1 MQVKKAFQDCKQMT
15 RVIRA
20 AVILCIAAFMIWT
33 QNIIARNAKSN
44 SQIRPSTTP
53 SAYSEYT
60 GYMDKCVQ
68 WTGYRQ
74 FENQD
79 YDGDGRIDRVF
90 RTYQKNTEYCHYKI
104 LFGNQMVIDVSN
116 QMPAIGTPSIQ
127 AADINS
133 DGKNEIIFTLQYD
146 MSSDM
151 RAFGDLIVYEKKG
164 DVYVEVQ
171 LPFER
176 SGQGYTQGLTVHYK
190 KKQKQLIT
198 VSLDDIAYNVDVP
211 ISQELWKTCFY
222 KDHFKHTSV
231 VSTVWDT
238 FVMQDGEDT
247 QLVCSV
253 HLFDKWSNYGL
264 ILKLSYEDQR
274 YIIKDVILTSD
285 EFAVHPYRYN

>member
-1 MQVKKAFQDCKQMT
+1 
-15 RVIRA
+15 
-20 AVILCIAAFMIWT
+20 
-33 QNIIARNAKSN
+33 
-44 SQIRPSTTP
+44 
-53 SAYSEYT
+53 
-60 GYMDKCVQ
+60 
-68 WTGYRQ
+68 
-74 FENQD
+74 
-79 YDGDGRIDRVF
+79 
-90 RTYQKNTEYCHYKI
+90 
-104 LFGNQMVIDVSN
+104 MVIDVSN
-116 QMPAIGTPSIQ
+116 QVPAIGTPSIQ
-127 AADINS
+127 AADING

-164 DVYVEVQ
+164 DVYVEAQ

-176 SGQGYTQGLTVHYK
+176 SGQGYTQGVTVHYK

-222 KDHFKHTSV
+222 KDYFKYTSV

-238 FVMQDGEDT
+238 FVMQDGEDA